1 MCGSCHI
8 LRKTTKFQISSTAP
22 LGVCVSTTPTQIG
35 VASQLKSHKKE
46 RVIPILGNYVHLE
59 TTGFQLAFRTTVLA
73 MPMLVSAVWVGIWGL
88 HRPQEPAFCSKNI
101 VNLKYHRKQP
111 FLL

>member
-46 RVIPILGNYVHLE
+46 RIIPILGNDVHLE

-73 MPMLVSAVWVGIWGL
+73 VAMLVLPFGSASGDFTD
-88 HRPQEPAFCSKNI
+88 RKN
-101 VNLKYHRKQP
+101 QP
-111 FLL
+111 SAPKRE